1 MWPFLAPDTTV
12 RNALKQFQVI
22 NLMLAQLSHTDVSLE
37 FQVRELENL
46 QQQYI
51 LVGVEAAENSRLK
64 AQLQQWQQE
73 ADKQLHLQEQLK
85 QEGAVYQQELQQLRW
100 AVCLLP
106 ASRRLQMCL
115 FLLKSKFG
123 QRWRECWEPRAGW
136 HWGTLPWPGHLF
148 PLSSFCLGTAAQQ
161 LGGQCLWK

>member
-1 MWPFLAPDTTV
+1 M

-73 ADKQLHLQEQLK
+73 ADKQLRLQEQLK
-85 QEGAVYQQELQQLRW
+85 QEGAVYQQELQQLR
-100 AVCLLP
+100 
-106 ASRRLQMCL
+106 
-115 FLLKSKFG
+115 
-123 QRWRECWEPRAGW
+123 
-136 HWGTLPWPGHLF
+136 
-148 PLSSFCLGTAAQQ
+148 
-161 LGGQCLWK
+161 

>member
-1 MWPFLAPDTTV
+1 
-12 RNALKQFQVI
+12 
-22 NLMLAQLSHTDVSLE
+22 MLAQLSHTDVSLE

-85 QEGAVYQQELQQLRW
+85 QEGAVYQQELQQLR
-100 AVCLLP
+100 
-106 ASRRLQMCL
+106 
-115 FLLKSKFG
+115 
-123 QRWRECWEPRAGW
+123 
-136 HWGTLPWPGHLF
+136 
-148 PLSSFCLGTAAQQ
+148 
-161 LGGQCLWK
+161 